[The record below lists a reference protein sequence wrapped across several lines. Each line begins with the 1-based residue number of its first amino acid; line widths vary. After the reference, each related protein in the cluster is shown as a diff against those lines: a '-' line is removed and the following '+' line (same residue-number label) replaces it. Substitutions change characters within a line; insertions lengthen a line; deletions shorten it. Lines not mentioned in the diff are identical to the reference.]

1 MAGGSR
7 GGEGNFLLSGR
18 ETAGGDIATLLFEWK
33 MSLSDFLE
41 SLPLYYREG

>member
-18 ETAGGDIATLLFEWK
+18 KTARGDIATLLFEWK
-33 MSLSDFLE
+33 MSLSDLLE
-41 SLPLYYREG
+41 SLPPYYREG